1 MMFVRAGRGGL
12 EGSRVVVAME
22 TGESHPR
29 GLDVHDANLGET
41 LLQGERLASTVER
54 R

>member
-1 MMFVRAGRGGL
+1 
-12 EGSRVVVAME
+12 ME

-29 GLDVHDANLGET
+29 GLDVHDANLGESF
-41 LLQGERLASTVER
+41 LQGERLASAVER